1 METDAVMDVEYREH
15 YDRGAA
21 AGRDAQRALPDAELA
36 GVRIRVR
43 RIADALETAW
53 YQCCLCAWFSQG
65 DRAGARVS
73 AVATAAARSPSS
85 AAVVANTYRVSPAAH
100 R

>member
-1 METDAVMDVEYREH
+1 MDTDAVMDVEYREH

-36 GVRIRVR
+36 GVRIRVQ

-53 YQCCLCAWFSQG
+53 YDA
-65 DRAGARVS
+65 AYARGFLK
-73 AVATAAARSPSS
+73 ATDPVPEFRQWRRQPH
-85 AAVVANTYRVSPAAH
+85 VRRH
-100 R
+100 RRQW

>member
-1 METDAVMDVEYREH
+1 MHTDTVMDVEYREH
-15 YDRGAA
+15 YDRGEA

-53 YQCCLCAWFSQG
+53 
-65 DRAGARVS
+65 
-73 AVATAAARSPSS
+73 
-85 AAVVANTYRVSPAAH
+85 
-100 R
+100 